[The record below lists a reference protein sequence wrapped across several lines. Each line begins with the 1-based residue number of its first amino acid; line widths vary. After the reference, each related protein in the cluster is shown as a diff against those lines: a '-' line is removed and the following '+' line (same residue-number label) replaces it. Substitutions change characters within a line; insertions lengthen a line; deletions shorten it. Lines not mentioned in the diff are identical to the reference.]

1 MSESDAYIEAVLAR
15 HLYQPGSLV
24 PYAIDAVIGK
34 LKQWAGT
41 NLNRIVFTGSVPKLT
56 AVSGTTDVDI
66 FVSLSENTPHTLEE
80 IYDKLYDKAS
90 SEGWIPRR
98 QNVSIR
104 ISYLG
109 VGIDLVPGR
118 LQPGYTYYHWLWK
131 RKQQTWQ
138 QTAPE
143 IHVDKVRD
151 SGRTKEIRAVKIWR
165 KNHALELAY
174 ESGC

>member
-24 PYAIDAVIGK
+24 PYAVHNVIGK

-41 NLNRIVFTGSVPKLT
+41 NLNRIVFIGSMPKLT
-56 AVSGTTDVDI
+56 AVSGTTDIDI
-66 FVSLSENTPHTLEE
+66 FVSLNENTPHTLEE

-104 ISYLG
+104 TSYLG

-118 LQPGYTYYHWLWK
+118 LQPGILLRWICGLKLCIERRRICISSTN
-131 RKQQTWQ
+131 T
-138 QTAPE
+138 
-143 IHVDKVRD
+143 II
-151 SGRTKEIRAVKIWR
+151 IRWSLLVSACM
-165 KNHALELAY
+165 
-174 ESGC
+174 S